1 MDVLDKRDY
10 TFPNVVLSSFML
22 FKSYIDSADRVIKF
36 LILDTTEEGD
46 K

>member
-1 MDVLDKRDY
+1 MITPFRTDV
-10 TFPNVVLSSFML
+10 SSFML